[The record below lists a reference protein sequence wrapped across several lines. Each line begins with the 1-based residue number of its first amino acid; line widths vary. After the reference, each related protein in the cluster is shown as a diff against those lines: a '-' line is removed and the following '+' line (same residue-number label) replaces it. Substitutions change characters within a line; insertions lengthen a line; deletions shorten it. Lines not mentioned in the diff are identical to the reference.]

1 MKASNLSELRI
12 DPSQKRRPRGTVVS
26 IFLVVAL
33 VIAGAATVMALRW
46 GGERR
51 VVGAD
56 PYAAGAGTASGST
69 SATVPGSEAVA
80 GSSKAQQAASRPTP
94 VQGSAAV
101 ISAPPTDPSLLLTV
115 SGYIINRER
124 IEISP
129 RFQGVVEWI
138 GVRKGDLV
146 KKGQVLVR
154 LENAEQRA
162 RVQEAE
168 GRLATAKVSLA
179 RAELALGR
187 VKALRDLDA
196 TSEESHDEARLNV
209 EASRSAIREIEGQLA
224 LVRTYLDW
232 TVIQCP
238 IDGVVLEKLVE
249 PGELVAPMSFGG
261 PRGPSTA
268 LVAVA
273 DLNDLQVEV
282 DISEADLGK
291 VAQGA
296 RCRVTPEAYPD
307 KHYEGVVAEIAPE
320 ANRQKGTLQV
330 KVQIRQPDRFLTP
343 ELTAKVDFLR

>member
-1 MKASNLSELRI
+1 
-12 DPSQKRRPRGTVVS
+12 
-26 IFLVVAL
+26 
-33 VIAGAATVMALRW
+33 MALRW

-51 VVGAD
+51 VLGAD
-56 PYAAGAGTASGST
+56 PYAAGNATATGASSTTATGSVSG
-69 SATVPGSEAVA
+69 A
-80 GSSKAQQAASRPTP
+80 GSASSQQGSSRPAP
-94 VQGSAAV
+94 AQGNAV
-101 ISAPPTDPSLLLTV
+101 LSAPPTDPSLLLTV

-168 GRLATAKVSLA
+168 GRLATAKIALA

-196 TSEESHDEARLNV
+196 ISEESHDEARLNV
-209 EASRSAIREIEGQLA
+209 EAARSAIREIEGQLA

-296 RCRVTPEAYPD
+296 RCRVTPEAYPE